1 MSDDMNDGIRNGVSH
16 RRDWFLAGLIGGLVA
31 GLATWSG
38 AQHAYRRD
46 LFSRHPL
53 RRLAALGHLS
63 GQPSVA
69 TAQLLREYIA
79 WESRPMLRGRAVR
92 LLKHLEKA
100 LA

>member
-1 MSDDMNDGIRNGVSH
+1 MSKN
-16 RRDWFLAGLIGGLVA
+16 RDWFLAGLFGGLVA
-31 GLATWSG
+31 GVATWSG

-46 LFSRHPL
+46 LFSRHAL

-63 GQPSVA
+63 GRPSVA
-69 TAQLLREYIA
+69 TAHLLREYIA
-79 WESRPMLRGRAVR
+79 WESQPMLRGRAVK

>member
-1 MSDDMNDGIRNGVSH
+1 MSKN
-16 RRDWFLAGLIGGLVA
+16 RDWFLAGMAGGVLA
-31 GLATWSG
+31 GIATWSG

-53 RRLAALGHLS
+53 RRLAALGHMS

-69 TAQLLREYIA
+69 NAHLLREYIA
-79 WESRPMLRGRAVR
+79 WESRPMLRGRAVT
-92 LLKHLEKA
+92 LLKHLERA

>member
-1 MSDDMNDGIRNGVSH
+1 MRNTLSKN
-16 RRDWFLAGLIGGLVA
+16 RDWFLAGLVSGLVA

-46 LFSRHPL
+46 LFSRHAL

-63 GQPSVA
+63 GQPTVA
-69 TAQLLREYIA
+69 TAHLLREYIA
-79 WESRPMLRGRAVR
+79 WEARPMLRGRAVT
-92 LLKHLEKA
+92 LLKRVEKA

>member
-1 MSDDMNDGIRNGVSH
+1 MSKN
-16 RRDWFLAGLIGGLVA
+16 RDWFVAGLAGGLVT

-63 GQPSVA
+63 GRPSVA
-69 TAQLLREYIA
+69 TAHLLREYIA
-79 WESRPMLRGRAVR
+79 WEPRSMLRGRAVR
-92 LLKHLEKA
+92 LLKHVERA

>member
-1 MSDDMNDGIRNGVSH
+1 MSRKYQ
-16 RRDWFLAGLIGGLVA
+16 WFLAGLAGGMVA
-31 GLATWSG
+31 GLTTWAG

-63 GQPSVA
+63 GQPTVA
-69 TAQLLREYIA
+69 TAHLLREYIA
-79 WESRPMLRGRAVR
+79 WETRPMLRGRAVR
-92 LLKHLEKA
+92 LLKHVEKA

>member
-1 MSDDMNDGIRNGVSH
+1 MSRNK
-16 RRDWFLAGLIGGLVA
+16 DFFFAGLSGGLIA
-31 GLATWSG
+31 GLAAWSS

-63 GQPSVA
+63 GQPTLA
-69 TAQLLREYIA
+69 TAHLLREYIA
-79 WESRPMLRGRAVR
+79 WESRPLLRGRAVR
-92 LLKHLEKA
+92 LLKHVEKA

>member
-1 MSDDMNDGIRNGVSH
+1 MSKN
-16 RRDWFLAGLIGGLVA
+16 RDWFLAGAAGGLLA
-31 GLATWSG
+31 GLAAWTG

-53 RRLAALGHLS
+53 RRLAALGYLS
-63 GQPSVA
+63 GQPSIS
-69 TAQLLREYIA
+69 TASLLREYIA

-92 LLKHLEKA
+92 LLKHVEKA

>member
-1 MSDDMNDGIRNGVSH
+1 MSRKYQ
-16 RRDWFLAGLIGGLVA
+16 WFLAGLAGGMVA
-31 GLATWSG
+31 GLATWTG

-69 TAQLLREYIA
+69 TAHLLREYIA

-92 LLKHLEKA
+92 ILKHVEKA

>member
-1 MSDDMNDGIRNGVSH
+1 MV
-16 RRDWFLAGLIGGLVA
+16 

-38 AQHAYRRD
+38 ALHAYRRD

-63 GQPSVA
+63 GRSSVA

-79 WESRPMLRGRAVR
+79 WESRPILRGKAVR
-92 LLKHLEKA
+92 MLKHLERA

>member
-1 MSDDMNDGIRNGVSH
+1 MNNRINYG
-16 RRDWFLAGLIGGLVA
+16 RDWFLAGLAGGLVA
-31 GLATWSG
+31 GLAAWSG

-63 GQPSVA
+63 GRSSVA
-69 TAQLLREYIA
+69 TAHLLREYIA
-79 WESRPMLRGRAVR
+79 WETRPMLRGRAVR
-92 LLKHLEKA
+92 LLKHLERA

>member
-1 MSDDMNDGIRNGVSH
+1 MSDNRE
-16 RRDWFLAGLIGGLVA
+16 WFLAGLAGGLIA

-46 LFSRHPL
+46 LFSRHSV

-63 GQPSVA
+63 GQSTVA
-69 TAQLLREYIA
+69 TAHLLREYIA
-79 WESRPMLRGRAVR
+79 WETRPILRGRAVR
-92 LLKHLEKA
+92 QLKHLERA

>member
-1 MSDDMNDGIRNGVSH
+1 MSKN
-16 RRDWFLAGLIGGLVA
+16 RDWFLAGLFGGLMA
-31 GLATWSG
+31 GLATWTG

-46 LFSRHPL
+46 LFSRHAL

-69 TAQLLREYIA
+69 TAHLLREYIA
-79 WESRPMLRGRAVR
+79 WESQPMLRRRAVK
-92 LLKHLEKA
+92 LLKHFEKA